1 MKTYNEIISMCMTN
15 QMSFH
20 HSASARGYIAAK
32 SEPMVNR
39 YNGRFGT
46 GYTVE
51 FPNKNGFESAF
62 GSKSYSNNFHQI
74 EYYIEN

>member
-1 MKTYNEIISMCMTN
+1 MKTYNEIISMCMAN

-20 HSASARGYIAAK
+20 HSASARGYISAK
-32 SEPMVNR
+32 SEPVVNK
-39 YNGRFGT
+39 YNGRFGK

-51 FPNKNGFESAF
+51 FPNKNGF
-62 GSKSYSNNFHQI
+62 GNKSYSNNFHHI